1 VSIHA
6 RTRGDA
12 GFTLVELLV
21 AMTITLIVLA
31 GTVLA
36 MANARRASE
45 TARAMT
51 TMNSNLR
58 TGMDLM
64 VRDFLQVG
72 QGLPAGRVVAVP
84 NGAGAT
90 PIVRPGPPGTALT
103 FDPASPVLSA
113 VTPGPGLG
121 PVLNGTP
128 TDIVSVLAADPMFEN
143 VNLTALGAQSMTV
156 TGTVNITDGGADDI
170 RAGDLIMLTK
180 GASSALMYVTR
191 VSGQTVFFDPGDPMN
206 LNQYDA
212 SLTMLGTLDRHRATA
227 PPEVPSPT
235 FVPSVATRLRLIS
248 YYIDATTDPAVPR
261 LVRRIN
267 ADPGRTVGFDL
278 DNLQVT
284 YDLADGVTNPAN
296 VRMDAGDLAGG
307 GACAPDPCSPNQIR
321 KINVFLAGRSAG
333 RSQSRGDFLRN
344 SLATQVSLRSMAF
357 VDRYR

>member
-1 VSIHA
+1 MSTHSP
-6 RTRGDA
+6 TRRDA
-12 GFTLVELLV
+12 GFTLVELMV

-36 MANARRASE
+36 MTNARRASE
-45 TARAMT
+45 TARAVT

-84 NGAGAT
+84 NGPGAT
-90 PIVRPGPPGTALT
+90 PIVRPGPPGVALT

-128 TDIVSVLAADPMFEN
+128 TDIVNVLAADPNFEN
-143 VNLTALGAQSMTV
+143 VNLTALDAQSMTV
-156 TGTVNITDGGADDI
+156 ATTVNITDGGADDI
-170 RAGDLIMLTK
+170 RVGDLIMLTK

-206 LNQYDA
+206 LNQYDPGLA
-212 SLTMLGTLDRHRATA
+212 MLGTLDQHRATA
-227 PPEVPSPT
+227 PAEVPSPT
-235 FVPSVATRLRLIS
+235 FVPSVATRLRLIT
-248 YYIDATTDPAVPR
+248 YYIDAVTDPAVPR

-267 ADPGRTVGFDL
+267 ADAGRTVGFDL
-278 DNLQVT
+278 ENLQLT

-296 VRMDAGDLAGG
+296 VRMDANDLGGG

-321 KINVFLAGRSAG
+321 KINVFLAGRSG
-333 RSQSRGDFLRN
+333 SRYQLTNDFLRN